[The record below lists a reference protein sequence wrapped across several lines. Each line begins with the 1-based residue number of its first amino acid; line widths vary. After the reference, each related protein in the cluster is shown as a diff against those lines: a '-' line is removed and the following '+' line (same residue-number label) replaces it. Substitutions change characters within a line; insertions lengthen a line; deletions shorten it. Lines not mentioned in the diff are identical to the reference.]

1 MCVCYHIA
9 YIMDYIPSY
18 PNYDYVHNSVWP
30 KHECG
35 ITLLICPSLCLDVI
49 PNRFRV
55 DSILRFK
62 PTPFKENIY
71 IEYNGL

>member
-1 MCVCYHIA
+1 MCVYYLTA

-30 KHECG
+30 KHEFG
-35 ITLLICPSLCLDVI
+35 ITLLIFPSLCLDVI